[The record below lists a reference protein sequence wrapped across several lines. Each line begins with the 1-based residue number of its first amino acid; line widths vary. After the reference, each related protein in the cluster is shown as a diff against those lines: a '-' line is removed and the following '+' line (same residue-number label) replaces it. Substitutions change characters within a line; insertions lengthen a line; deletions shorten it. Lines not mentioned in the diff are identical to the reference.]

1 MQDFAWNIKGDRMKA
16 RLIAL
21 MAIALLVGCSDN
33 HNSGSNGGDD
43 DFDFV
48 GVPQTCHGD
57 SCTEGYVLYENPGTP
72 DPWSCDDPG
81 TTMSTCYC
89 ANPDTQRI
97 GTSTADSIPITN
109 GVAVQPPVTMTVPS
123 LTPETLEFSKIVL
136 ALTPTITCVPA
147 SGATVSYTHT
157 QSSP

>member
-1 MQDFAWNIKGDRMKA
+1 MKA

-21 MAIALLVGCSDN
+21 MAIALLAGCSDS
-33 HNSGSNGGDD
+33 HNSGSNGEED

-48 GVPQTCHGD
+48 GVPQTCRGD
-57 SCTEGYVLYENPGTP
+57 SCTEGYVLYENASALQQ
-72 DPWSCDDPG
+72 WSCDEAGPQM
-81 TTMSTCYC
+81 TTCYC

-109 GVAVQPPVTMTVPS
+109 GVAVQAPVTMTIPS
-123 LTPETLEFSKIVL
+123 LTAETVEFSEIVIAL
-136 ALTPTITCVPA
+136 APTVTCVPA
-147 SGATVSYTHT
+147 SGATVNYTRT